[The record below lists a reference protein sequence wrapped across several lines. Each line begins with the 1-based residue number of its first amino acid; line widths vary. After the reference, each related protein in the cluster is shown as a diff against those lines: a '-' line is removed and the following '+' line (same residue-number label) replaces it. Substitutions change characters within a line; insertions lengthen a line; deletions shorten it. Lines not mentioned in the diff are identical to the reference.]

1 MKEVIAIIRMDKVNA
16 TKSALVDAG
25 FPAFT
30 VRKVV
35 GRGQGLVDPRVIQG
49 AEEGCP
55 EAIARLKDD
64 GPMLVPS
71 RMMLFVVQDDAVER
85 LVSTII
91 TVCKTGQK
99 GDGKIFVLPLE
110 DVIRIRTG
118 ETGNVAVA

>member
-16 TKSALVDAG
+16 IKNALIEAG
-25 FPAFT
+25 FPSFT

-35 GRGQGLVDPRVIQG
+35 GRGKGDVDSRVIQG
-49 AEEGCP
+49 AEEGSP

-71 RMMLFVVQDDAVER
+71 RMMTFIVQDETVSKLVE
-85 LVSTII
+85 TII
-91 TVCKTGQK
+91 KICRTGK
-99 GDGKIFVLPLE
+99 PNEGKIFVLPLL

-118 ETGNVAVA
+118 ETGNAAIV

>member
-16 TKSALVDAG
+16 IKSSLVDSG

-35 GRGQGLVDPRVIQG
+35 GRGQGSVDSRVIHG
-49 AEEGCP
+49 AEEGHP

-71 RMMLFVVQDDAVER
+71 RMMTFIVQDESVPKLVDA
-85 LVSTII
+85 II
-91 TVCKTGQK
+91 KVCKTGRPNE
-99 GDGKIFVLPLE
+99 GKIFVKPLL
-110 DVIRIRTG
+110 DVVRIRTG
-118 ETGNVAVA
+118 ECGQAAVA